1 MAQATSGDPGSPVT
15 ARAGQA
21 FDTGRAVSDVE
32 TALAEKLPSDGPPV
46 QEGDPAT
53 GEWTGTR
60 GAGFRIIPIWEGD
73 DLTGVYDT
81 DWTDAEDAAMANL
94 ALVVGELDRRWGPH
108 RKVSMHVPL
117 FRKQAGA
124 PMPALFQA
132 LADLDC
138 YGDLTVWGPTA
149 AEGRWVAVSVNQCD
163 GDAPMIMTAVVSQFA
178 ITELPD

>member
-32 TALAEKLPSDGPPV
+32 SLLAAELPTDGEPV
-46 QEGDPAT
+46 SEGDPAT

-60 GAGFRIIPIWEGD
+60 GAGFQIIPLWESD
-73 DLTGVYDT
+73 DLVGVYG
-81 DWTDAEDAAMANL
+81 AEWNEAEEVATANL
-94 ALVVGELDRRWGPH
+94 TLVVGELDRRWGPH

>member
-1 MAQATSGDPGSPVT
+1 VAQAASGDPSSPVT

-32 TALAEKLPSDGPPV
+32 TLLAEGLPTDGAAV

-60 GAGFRIIPIWEGD
+60 GAGFRIIPIWEGE
-73 DLTGVYDT
+73 DLTGVYSPA
-81 DWTDAEDAAMANL
+81 WNEAEEAATANL

-108 RKVSMHVPL
+108 RKVCMRVPL
-117 FRKQAGA
+117 FRKQAGT
-124 PMPALFQA
+124 PMPALFQS
-132 LADLDC
+132 LSDMDC
-138 YGDLTVWGPTA
+138 YGDLTVWGPTPT
-149 AEGRWVAVSVNQCD
+149 EGRWVAVSVNQCD
-163 GDAPMIMTAVVSQFA
+163 GDAPMIMTAAVSQFT